1 MTFAMQRRTFIGVV
15 AFASFAAATAV
26 AALAQQGVNR
36 QRSGKLFRIGYLS
49 LRAGP
54 NAWDD
59 AFVQRLRELGYRIGD
74 NILIEYRWA
83 DEDLSLLERQAD
95 ELVRLPVDVI
105 VTAQVP
111 AVRIAKKATAT
122 IPIVMAAV
130 VDPVGAGL
138 IASLARPDGNITG
151 LTVLTTDL
159 AAKRLQLLRQLVP
172 GATRI
177 AVLAWYMGGADS
189 ASKERAPIMRFVA
202 ETEAAGRLLGAE
214 VRAHFIGSATDLPQA
229 FAAIEQARSQALIVK
244 NNSLT
249 YELRAA
255 IIETSRRLRIPDIYE
270 ARELVAAGGLVSY
283 GPNATE
289 LYRQAAGYVERIF
302 KGTKAADLP
311 VQQPTKLELVLN
323 LKTAKAIGLT
333 IPQSLLLQADEV
345 IQ

>member
-1 MTFAMQRRTFIGVV
+1 MLGG
-15 AFASFAAATAV
+15 AATLGLLV
-26 AALAQQGVNR
+26 AARHAVG
-36 QRSGKLFRIGYLS
+36 QRAVKPFRIGYLS

-54 NAWDD
+54 NAWDE
-59 AFVQRLRELGYRIGD
+59 AFVQRLRELGYRNGD
-74 NILIEYRWA
+74 NLLIEYRWA
-83 DEDLSLLERQAD
+83 DEDLSLLERQAG

-138 IASLARPDGNITG
+138 IPSLAHPGGNLTG
-151 LTVLTTDL
+151 LSILTTDL
-159 AAKRLQLLRQLVP
+159 AAKRLQLLRELVP

-177 AVLAWYMGGADS
+177 AVLAWDIISGRDP
-189 ASKERAPIMRFVA
+189 ASKKRGPTFVA
-202 ETEAAGRLLGAE
+202 ETESAGRLLGAE
-214 VRAHFIGSATDLPQA
+214 VRAYFIGSAADLPQA

-255 IIETSRRLRIPDIYE
+255 ISESSKRLRIPDMYE

-289 LYRQAAGYVERIF
+289 LYRQAAGYVGRIF
-302 KGTKAADLP
+302 KGAKPADLP
-311 VQQPTKLELVLN
+311 VQQPTKLDLVLN

-333 IPQSLLLQADEV
+333 IPQSLLLRADEV

>member
-1 MTFAMQRRTFIGVV
+1 
-15 AFASFAAATAV
+15 
-26 AALAQQGVNR
+26 
-36 QRSGKLFRIGYLS
+36 
-49 LRAGP
+49 
-54 NAWDD
+54 
-59 AFVQRLRELGYRIGD
+59 
-74 NILIEYRWA
+74 
-83 DEDLSLLERQAD
+83 
-95 ELVRLPVDVI
+95 
-105 VTAQVP
+105 
-111 AVRIAKKATAT
+111 
-122 IPIVMAAV
+122 
-130 VDPVGAGL
+130 
-138 IASLARPDGNITG
+138 
-151 LTVLTTDL
+151 
-159 AAKRLQLLRQLVP
+159 
-172 GATRI
+172 
-177 AVLAWYMGGADS
+177 
-189 ASKERAPIMRFVA
+189 MRFVA

-283 GPNATE
+283 GPSATE